1 MYDRST
7 APLTEPPFCP
17 VPPSAHAH
25 DKDPH
30 GYADYLEAS
39 AITGLSESSIRN
51 RLNPDSPYFDSTFPR
66 PRRLGSGKRSA
77 VRFVRGELYA
87 WVAQRPKA

>member
-1 MYDRST
+1 MYDRFP
-7 APLTEPPFCP
+7 APLTESPFCP
-17 VPPSAHAH
+17 VPPSANAH

-30 GYADYLEAS
+30 GNADYHEAS

-51 RLNPDSPYFDSTFPR
+51 RLNRGSPYFDPTFPR

-87 WVAQRPKA
+87 WVAQMPKA